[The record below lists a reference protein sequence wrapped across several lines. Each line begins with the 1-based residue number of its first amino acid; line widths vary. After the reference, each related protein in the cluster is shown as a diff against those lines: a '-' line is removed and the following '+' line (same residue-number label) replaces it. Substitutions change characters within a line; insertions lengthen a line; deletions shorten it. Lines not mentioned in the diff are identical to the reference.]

1 VQYAF
6 ANPEKSVP
14 YSKQHAQNMDE
25 QVMKQH
31 IDLYVNRF
39 TVDLGR
45 EGERAVRLLFE
56 KAQELKLIPS
66 IMEPLMR

>member
-1 VQYAF
+1 
-6 ANPEKSVP
+6 
-14 YSKQHAQNMDE
+14 MDE

-45 EGERAVRLLFE
+45 EGEQAVRLLFK